1 MNAADVAEHEH
12 HGTGLYW
19 KIFAALAVLTVVEIL
34 WAGWFGSES
43 MFIVLVLGLGLM
55 AGTKALLVALYYMH
69 LKQERALIYI
79 LVAAPL
85 VLVLIMILGFLPDA
99 IWDLSQQAR

>member
-1 MNAADVAEHEH
+1 MSTADVAEHEH

-43 MFIVLVLGLGLM
+43 AFIVLVLGLGLM

>member
-1 MNAADVAEHEH
+1 MSAADVAEHEH

-19 KIFAALAVLTVVEIL
+19 KIFGALTVLTVVEIL
-34 WAGWFGSES
+34 WAGWFGSDA
-43 MFIVLVLGLGLM
+43 FIVLVLGLGLM

-79 LVAAPL
+79 LVVTPL